1 MYLKRIEIENNGPI
15 EYLNYELPFD
25 DESRPKP
32 VVFVGQNG
40 TGKSI
45 LLSHI
50 VNAMISAKSAVYK
63 DTEVEKGMVYK
74 LRSASYISHRKDF
87 YRAYMHFENN
97 FHIGEIQ
104 ASLNRK
110 QFEDVKGYTPAD
122 KHWNNI
128 QENGSSVITTDFF
141 QRETELRDILSEF
154 TLLYFPPNRFEE
166 PAWLNTENLRNV
178 TNYASARRIQGIS
191 NRQIINSSPL
201 RDNQSWLLDVIYD
214 SFAIERRFQMAQ
226 LAENISVP
234 VLVEQDGPA
243 TSLRAAIERFVLT
256 LLRADGNV
264 NWSVGPRGRRSI
276 SISANSKPIASNL
289 FSLSTGQTALLNI
302 FLTLIR
308 DCDTSDAGF
317 STLEGIRGLVVIDEI
332 DVHLHTELQHTI
344 LPEIIALFPRVQFV
358 LTSHSPLFILGLT
371 KRLGNDGFS
380 LIELPTGNSISVE
393 RFSEFEAA
401 YEHFKESAR
410 FEDDVRSAII
420 ESQTPIVFAE
430 GSIDV
435 DYISHAAS
443 LLGRQASLEKCRL
456 LDGNGFGG
464 LDKIW
469 KHFDAN
475 IAQLTNRRVT
485 LLYDCDVNKTAASK
499 PGVNRHILPRQDHR
513 IAKGIENLFPDELIQ
528 KAKHANEAFIDVTPA
543 YQRTVRATV
552 IEEPERWDVNPDEKR
567 NLADWIL
574 QHGVAAD
581 FSNFAVIFDLLD
593 QVSTEA
599 NSS

>member
-15 EYLNYELPFD
+15 EYLNYEFPFD
-25 DESRPKP
+25 DEARPKP

-50 VNAMISAKSAVYK
+50 VNAMISAKSAVYN

-74 LRSASYISHRKDF
+74 LRSASYISHGKDY
-87 YRAYMHFENN
+87 YRAYVYFDEK
-97 FHIGEIQ
+97 FHQGEIQ
-104 ASLNRK
+104 ISTPRRL
-110 QFEDVKGYTPAD
+110 FEESKGCTPAD
-122 KHWNNI
+122 KNWINI
-128 QENGSSVITTDFF
+128 PDDGSSVITSDFF
-141 QRETELRDILSEF
+141 QRDLELREKISKF

-166 PAWLNTENLRNV
+166 PAWLNADNLRNI
-178 TNYASARRIQGIS
+178 TNYASQKRIQGMS
-191 NRQIINSSPL
+191 NRNVIISSPL
-201 RDNQSWLLDVIYD
+201 RENQSWLLDVIYD
-214 SFAIERRFQMAQ
+214 SLAIERRVQMMQ

-234 VLVEQDGPA
+234 LMTEAKGPA

-256 LLRADGNV
+256 LLRAEGNV

-276 SISANSKPIASNL
+276 SISADSKPIAPNL

-308 DCDTSDAGF
+308 DYDTSDAGF
-317 STLEGIRGLVVIDEI
+317 TTLEDIRGLVVIDEI

-358 LTSHSPLFILGLT
+358 LTSHSPLFISGLT
-371 KRLGNDGFS
+371 KRLGNNGFS
-380 LIELPTGNSISVE
+380 LIELPAGSPISVE

-401 YEHFKESAR
+401 YQHFRESAR
-410 FEDDVRSAII
+410 FENDVRAAIS
-420 ESQTPIVFAE
+420 ESQKPILFTE

-435 DYISHAAS
+435 DYISRAAS
-443 LLGRQASLEKCRL
+443 LLDRQGSLEKFRL

-469 KHFDAN
+469 KHFDSN

-485 LLYDCDVNKTAASK
+485 LLYDCDVNKSVASK
-499 PGVNRHILPRQDHR
+499 PGVNRLVLPRQDHR

-528 KAKHANEAFIDVTPA
+528 SAKEANEAFIDVTPA
-543 YQRTVRATV
+543 YERTVRATV
-552 IEEPERWDVNPDEKR
+552 LQEPERWEVNPDEKR

-574 QHGVAAD
+574 EHGTAAD
-581 FSNFAVIFDLLD
+581 FSTFAVIFDLLD

-599 NSS
+599 ASS